1 MTVVVT
7 GKSGLVVPKSIQRKA
22 RIKAGDK
29 IAFAVAGRVIS
40 IIPDLPYADDT
51 FTSKQTTQIAKAR
64 REMREG
70 KHVSLAEL
78 EHALA
83 RKRPQKR
90 RKTAC
95 GDTAGPA

>member
-1 MTVVVT
+1 MTTLVT
-7 GKSGLVVPKSIQRKA
+7 SKSGLVVPKSVQRKA

-40 IIPDLPYADDT
+40 IIPDLPFASDA
-51 FTSKQTTQIAKAR
+51 FSSEQASQIVRAR

-70 KHVSLAEL
+70 KHISLAEL
-78 EHALA
+78 ELALA

-90 RKTAC
+90 RKTA
-95 GDTAGPA
+95 